1 MGGVIYSMMSI
12 ECHNSDSL
20 THRQEVSW
28 SIIVATLLTSF
39 ASLGFEYRFKIT
51 WIHFAPQ
58 HHNATCTLWSLK
70 DYSVLHFAS
79 PPKWRGMVAANQPE
93 AAFCSSLLSGWHGVH
108 SGCHVALHLSF

>member
-51 WIHFAPQ
+51 WIHFAP
-58 HHNATCTLWSLK
+58 HTHNVPSWEELVS
-70 DYSVLHFAS
+70 
-79 PPKWRGMVAANQPE
+79 
-93 AAFCSSLLSGWHGVH
+93 SSLEVFKWKAYKHLSGLHRKTK
-108 SGCHVALHLSF
+108 ALEKN